1 MYIKIN
7 HPIFWLFVVFVL
19 YLQQVIITLVF
30 LYFMIIYNRYV
41 NQEDHVWYDSSNIV
55 YSKCYDT
62 QSSKFKTLKIVFKGG
77 RTYVYKNVDADDY
90 LIFKTASSNGQEFN
104 KRIKKYDAVRIEDTN
119 MEKLAELQESF
130 KNEIKEA
137 DEQKLGDL
145 VYNIIVNEKTGEFVI
160 KLGDRI
166 LFRGIEGQFS
176 ILNLFTSLS
185 IRHTLQ
191 QVDELPND
199 SDENL
204 DKIVVD

>member
-7 HPIFWLFVVFVL
+7 HSIFWLFVVFVL

-130 KNEIKEA
+130 KNEVKEA

>member
-1 MYIKIN
+1 
-7 HPIFWLFVVFVL
+7 
-19 YLQQVIITLVF
+19 
-30 LYFMIIYNRYV
+30 MIIYNRYV

-62 QSSKFKTLKIVFKGG
+62 QASKFKTLKIVFKGG
-77 RTYVYKNVDADDY
+77 RTYVYRNVDADDY
-90 LIFKTASSNGQEFN
+90 LMFKTAESNGQEFN
-104 KRIKKYDAVRIEDTN
+104 KRIKKYDAVRIEDTD
-119 MEKLAELQESF
+119 MTKLAELQESF
-130 KNEIKEA
+130 KNEIKEN

-145 VYNIIVNEKTGEFVI
+145 VYNIIVDEKTGEFVI

-185 IRHTLQ
+185 IRHTIQ

-204 DKIVVD
+204 DKIKINLENEESNGKDN

>member
-7 HPIFWLFVVFVL
+7 HSIFWLFVVFVL

-104 KRIKKYDAVRIEDTN
+104 KRIKKYDAVRIENTN
-119 MEKLAELQESF
+119 MEKLAELHESF